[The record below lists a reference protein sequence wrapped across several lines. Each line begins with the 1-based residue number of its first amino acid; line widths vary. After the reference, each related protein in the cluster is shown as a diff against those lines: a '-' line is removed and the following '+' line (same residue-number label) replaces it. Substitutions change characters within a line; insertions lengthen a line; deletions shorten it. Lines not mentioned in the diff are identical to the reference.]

1 MRRSLQSRRDRQA
14 FTTALVP
21 PPSPMNDRRLAVM
34 VLLLCAVALR
44 LPSELGPGLFVL
56 RTISG
61 SRSLWSSRESTR
73 RMPPRDFLCA
83 APSPFLLLRFEIGKV
98 ELANGKVE
106 LANGGRRRTR
116 RWITRFSQFPR
127 TNAAPKMREFERMK
141 EGSGVETAPCGCRRY
156 ESTRNDRSP
165 VRKIL
170 VRRHVLLQ
178 LDGGGVPSH
187 CHFLNTWLPSFL

>member
-1 MRRSLQSRRDRQA
+1 VHLCLAKASAWAGEGKQFCWFPPMVQSIQLLRALYIVRSLQSRRDRQA

-73 RMPPRDFLCA
+73 RMPPGDFLCA

-116 RWITRFSQFPR
+116 RWITVLSVSP
-127 TNAAPKMREFERMK
+127 NERGAEDARIRAN
-141 EGSGVETAPCGCRRY
+141 EGGIRR
-156 ESTRNDRSP
+156 R
-165 VRKIL
+165 
-170 VRRHVLLQ
+170 
-178 LDGGGVPSH
+178 DGALRMP
-187 CHFLNTWLPSFL
+187 TI

>member
-1 MRRSLQSRRDRQA
+1 MLVSTDGTINTAVACAIHHATSLQSRRDRQA

-73 RMPPRDFLCA
+73 RMPPGDFLCA

-98 ELANGKVE
+98 ELANGIVE

-116 RWITRFSQFPR
+116 RWIRGNTVLSVSP
-127 TNAAPKMREFERMK
+127 NERGAEDARIRAN
-141 EGSGVETAPCGCRRY
+141 EGGIRR
-156 ESTRNDRSP
+156 R
-165 VRKIL
+165 
-170 VRRHVLLQ
+170 
-178 LDGGGVPSH
+178 DGALRMP
-187 CHFLNTWLPSFL
+187 TI